1 MQKLN
6 LKIALS
12 SIAVL
17 FFVACVPLKTFKEM
31 EQQHNEVMAENRDLK
46 KENQSLEVYKKEL
59 SAQNERLNKL
69 NAQLAEDS
77 LRLAKSMFNLKQEL
91 ARSGKVNKELLAQL
105 SETNAGDAKEI
116 KDLLE
121 QLQIFQND
129 LQAREDALTSAEGA
143 LLDKR
148 AELEKAI
155 ADLKKAQTD
164 IEARNKAIEERNKE
178 IEERNKR
185 ILEMERMLQEKDSLM
200 TALHQ
205 RVEQALKGFQGNGLD
220 VHMKDGK
227 LYVSL
232 DEKLL
237 FKSGQWAVDARG
249 VSAITKLSEVLV
261 ENPDIQVMIEGHTD
275 NVPYRGSTA
284 IKDNWDLSV
293 KRATSIVKI
302 ILKNKAIEPKRITAA
317 GRGEFV
323 PVDPANTPQARQ
335 KNRRTEIILTPDL
348 DRVMKVLGGN
358 E

>member
-1 MQKLN
+1 MQNLN
-6 LKIALS
+6 LKLVVS
-12 SIAVL
+12 SIAIFL
-17 FFVACVPLKTFKEM
+17 FVACVPLKTFKEM
-31 EQQHNEVMAENRDLK
+31 EQQHNEVLSENRDLK
-46 KENQSLEVYKKEL
+46 KENQSLAVFKKEL
-59 SAQNERLNKL
+59 SSQNDRLEEL

-91 ARSGKVNKELLAQL
+91 GRTGKVNKELIAQL
-105 SETNAGDAKEI
+105 SDTNAGDAKEI

-129 LQAREDALTSAEGA
+129 LQAREDALSSAEGA

-148 AELEKAI
+148 AELENTI
-155 ADLKKAQTD
+155 AELKKAQTD
-164 IEARNKAIEERNKE
+164 IQARNKAIEERNKE

-200 TALHQ
+200 TALHH

-237 FKSGQWAVDARG
+237 FKSGQWTVDARG
-249 VSAITKLSEVLV
+249 VSAINKLSEVLV
-261 ENPDIQVMIEGHTD
+261 ENPDIKVMIEGHTD
-275 NVPYRGSTA
+275 NVPFHGSTA

-302 ILKNKAIEPKRITAA
+302 LLNNKKIDSKRITAA

-323 PVDPANTPQARQ
+323 PVDPANTPEARQ

-348 DRVMKVLGGN
+348 DKVMKVLGGN
-358 E
+358 K